1 MNSSYLSIGLR
12 DTHKA
17 FAMSDGQNLLYPLS
31 EFYLLDELT
40 LPAVM
45 EIDGQLLPEPFKTL
59 LVHERDMTS
68 TLEKYHDQKLRL
80 HMLRRRLEGEEYFR
94 QVLLVTEGDQKPV
107 EFGAIK
113 INLQHFSE
121 EVRHQILEERRPLGA
136 ILYDGRIPY
145 ISRPI
150 AFIQV
155 MPDTYMK
162 EVLGLRDNI
171 LLFGRR
177 NVLLNPS
184 QWILADILEVL
195 FPNLSP

>member
-1 MNSSYLSIGLR
+1 
-12 DTHKA
+12 
-17 FAMSDGQNLLYPLS
+17 MSDGQNLLYPLS

-80 HMLRRRLEGEEYFR
+80 HMLWRRLEGEEYFR

-121 EVRHQILEERRPLGA
+121 G
-136 ILYDGRIPY
+136 
-145 ISRPI
+145 
-150 AFIQV
+150 
-155 MPDTYMK
+155 
-162 EVLGLRDNI
+162 
-171 LLFGRR
+171 
-177 NVLLNPS
+177 
-184 QWILADILEVL
+184 
-195 FPNLSP
+195 